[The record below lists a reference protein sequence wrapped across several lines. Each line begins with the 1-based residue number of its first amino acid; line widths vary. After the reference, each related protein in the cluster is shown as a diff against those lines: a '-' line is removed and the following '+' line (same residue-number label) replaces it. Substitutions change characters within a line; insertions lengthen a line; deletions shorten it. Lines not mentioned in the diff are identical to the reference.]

1 MRSIWSGAISFGLI
15 YIPIRLYTA
24 SDEQELD
31 FDMLRKGDMCPIR
44 YVRVCERTGE
54 EVEWEDIV
62 KGYEYRK
69 GDYVIVTDEDFA
81 RAAPKKTK
89 TIEIVAFVKQEEVD
103 TKLLEKPYYL
113 EPAKGAERAY
123 ALLRQALR
131 KTDKV
136 AIARFVLRTREAM
149 ALLKADGDVIVLNSM
164 RWATEIRPTDELELL
179 PNNRGIKKNEL
190 DMAIKLIDQLT
201 EPYDPNQYADTY
213 TEELMELIK
222 DKAQGKEREP
232 EEEEEPIPAEV
243 TDLFAKLRES
253 LAAAESR
260 K

>member
-164 RWATEIRPTDELELL
+164 RWATEIRPTDELEL
-179 PNNRGIKKNEL
+179 PQQPGH
-190 DMAIKLIDQLT
+190 Q
-201 EPYDPNQYADTY
+201 
-213 TEELMELIK
+213 EE
-222 DKAQGKEREP
+222 
-232 EEEEEPIPAEV
+232 
-243 TDLFAKLRES
+243 
-253 LAAAESR
+253 
-260 K
+260 

>member
-164 RWATEIRPTDELELL
+164 RWATEIRPTDELEL